1 MQAYMHVCICGL
13 CTCMP
18 ASMSIYAC
26 TYASMSE
33 DTYVCTRACVY
44 IGAHACMHTDIQY
57 ALTTKPTVKTL
68 RHVEAVQQDWG
79 IRPGAGRA
87 IWLLCRAGLQLRIN
101 LSIESLIYA
110 RTSNKRN
117 LIDRGFEGL
126 YSDDCDSNWKRRLK
140 QTQEQRA
147 GQASQV
153 DFPHANGEALPQAV
167 VLARS
172 GKACSASGVSRIL
185 PPNHSARLDW

>member
-1 MQAYMHVCICGL
+1 MYMRLMHVYACIYVNLCMHVCKHVRRHVCMYARMCL
-13 CTCMP
+13 HRRTCM
-18 ASMSIYAC
+18 
-26 TYASMSE
+26 
-33 DTYVCTRACVY
+33 
-44 IGAHACMHTDIQY
+44 HACMHTDIQY

-153 DFPHANGEALPQAV
+153 DFPHANGEALPQTV